1 MPRAQAPKS
10 GLRTRG
16 GRRNVIGASIANQP
30 VSGSATSNV
39 GIVTQDNTSQYQN
52 PTSSS
57 PGAAQ
62 LSDWCTTATDP
73 SDFPFT

>member
-10 GLRTRG
+10 GLQTRG
-16 GRRNVIGASIANQP
+16 GRRNVIGARIANQP
-30 VSGSATSNV
+30 VSGSTASNV

-52 PTSSS
+52 LTSSS
-57 PGAAQ
+57 SSAAQ
-62 LSDWCTTATDP
+62 PSDWCTTAIDP